1 MSFKQHDIQPH
12 KNLIADT
19 VSRPNT
25 HKNGLGDYLCPLLN
39 AEGKQEVENS
49 NFTLIKTEL
58 ESIDNKLDSYAG
70 AGNNNIGEG
79 SVKLQVYN
87 YGRDVS
93 GGNFKPMVVNSSA
106 EQIVALS
113 AVDNAVLDTIATNT
127 ANINVNVGDVEV
139 NVADLEALQATTNAT
154 LASMLIDTDAIDSS
168 LNTIE
173 TQSVFTASRLN
184 NIQNKIS
191 ANVDG
196 TGDTLGQINSNML
209 SKITDQEIHLG
220 NIDSH
225 TGSIE
230 GCVETNKVNVNISS
244 GAITGFALETTA
256 TAIKNAVEL
265 IDNAVDGD
273 YLNVNQNIAG
283 TDVDGNSGN
292 KSAQTQ
298 RVCIATD
305 DIPIALV
312 NTKLDTLESSLTS
325 MEGKQDSIVTAVQ
338 LIDNAVDGDYLNV
351 NQNIAG
357 TDVDGNSGNKSA
369 QTQRVC
375 IATDDIPIALV
386 NTKLD
391 TLESSLTSMEGKQ
404 DSIVT
409 AVQLIDNAVDGNYLN
424 ANINIA
430 GGDVDSS
437 SGNLSAKTQR
447 VCIATDDI
455 PIALV
460 NTKLDTLE
468 SSLTAMEAKM
478 DTDNVIYDS
487 QLTKLT
493 DAETHLGNIQTAV
506 ELLDNCVDTNHLN
519 VNLNIEGGDVDSSSG
534 NLSAKTQRI
543 CIATDDIPLALV
555 NTNLV
560 ALETSLTAMEVKMD
574 TDNVVYD
581 NILTKITA
589 QEIHIGN
596 IDAGIDVLEA
606 CVGSNKVA
614 ISGGGNTA
622 RLTIATG
629 TSELAHNELVGSVDC
644 SAFSEICVMYPTTQS
659 SNKLRLFVQGSTAS
673 GGTYNTF
680 AQMTRKELISETDG
694 SETTTYVWGTGSDQ
708 NHAEFIPCLY
718 DHIKIQNVSGTNFA
732 DSDAI
737 RIVGK

>member
-298 RVCIATD
+298 RIC
-305 DIPIALV
+305 L
-312 NTKLDTLESSLTS
+312 
-325 MEGKQDSIVTAVQ
+325 
-338 LIDNAVDGDYLNV
+338 
-351 NQNIAG
+351 
-357 TDVDGNSGNKSA
+357 
-369 QTQRVC
+369 
-375 IATDDIPIALV
+375 ATDDIPIALV